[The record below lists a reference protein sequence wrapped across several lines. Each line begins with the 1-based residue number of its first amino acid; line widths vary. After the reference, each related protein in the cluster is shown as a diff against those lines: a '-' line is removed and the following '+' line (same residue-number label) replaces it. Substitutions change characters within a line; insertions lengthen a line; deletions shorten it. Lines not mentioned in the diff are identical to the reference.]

1 MADLEKHDGSGRM
14 AFVEAL
20 EVLQR
25 IRRNQVV
32 VTTMGATREWTR
44 LSDHVLDF
52 HYAPS
57 SMGQAPII
65 GLGIALAQPNREVIV
80 LNGDGCMLMNL
91 GCLVTIS
98 AAGAKNI
105 TLIVLDNG
113 LYEVTG
119 GQRTASAGGQVDFRE
134 IARGAGW
141 PTVEVFR
148 ELELWEEGAKRALST
163 PGPRFIVLQVAS
175 IGLNYHLKIPGP
187 MTDRIAKFRAAMES

>member
-1 MADLEKHDGSGRM
+1 MANLDKHDGSGRM
-14 AFVEAL
+14 PFVEAL

-25 IRRNQVV
+25 NRRDEVV
-32 VTTMGATREWTR
+32 VTTMGATREWSR

-65 GLGIALAQPNREVIV
+65 GLGLALAQPDREVIV

-98 AAGAKNI
+98 AAGATNF

-141 PTVEVFR
+141 PTVETFD
-148 ELELWEEGAKRALST
+148 ELELWEEGVKRALSL
-163 PGPRFIVLQVAS
+163 PGPRFIVLRVDPV
-175 IGLNYHLKIPGP
+175 GRNYHLKIPGP
-187 MTDRIAKFRAAMES
+187 MADRIPKFRAALKR